1 MLTPS
6 AALSPRASGFPKPII
21 IEPIV
26 LNQLLTNQA
35 EHNPNELGRE
45 RDREIGVSSRWV

>member
-1 MLTPS
+1 MLTPY
-6 AALSPRASGFPKPII
+6 ATLSPRANAFPKPII

-35 EHNPNELGRE
+35 EHNPNELARE
-45 RDREIGVSSRWV
+45 RDRSFLEMGMT